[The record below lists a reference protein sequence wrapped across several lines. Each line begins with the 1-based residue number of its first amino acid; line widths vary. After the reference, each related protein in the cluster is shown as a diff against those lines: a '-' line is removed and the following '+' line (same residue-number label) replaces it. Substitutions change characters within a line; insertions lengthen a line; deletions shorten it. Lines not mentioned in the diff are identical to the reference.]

1 MPKNAETEVQRK
13 RELKK
18 SIFIRTRVAVMALV
32 MVLSLSISGTLAYLT
47 YSANATPN
55 RLTVAQDVGV
65 QIVEST
71 NYANAE
77 YSDGSKFHDATSDGN
92 SANKAD
98 LGAGNKS
105 ASLTTERHD
114 SKATGTEAMRVTV
127 LPEAELLDEDGTTV
141 LGNAFLEENWS
152 APTQEDSK
160 WCMKNNLFKV
170 YLADDWQ
177 SNYVYVD
184 GAFVYNKT
192 LGKGETAE
200 TLVTGSDWVGDAKL
214 RLNYGTIKI
223 NVIAEA
229 TMATETSLDPWG
241 VQVDSDGNITKK
253 S

>member
-1 MPKNAETEVQRK
+1 
-13 RELKK
+13 
-18 SIFIRTRVAVMALV
+18 MALV

-47 YSANATPN
+47 YNANAAPN

-65 QIVEST
+65 QIVETT
-71 NYANAE
+71 NYAGAS
-77 YSDGSKFHDATSDGN
+77 YSDDKKFHDETSDN
-92 SANKAD
+92 ASANKAD
-98 LGAGNKS
+98 LGAGNKD
-105 ASLTTERHD
+105 ASLTTERVD
-114 SKATGTEAMRVTV
+114 GKATGTQAMRVTV

-152 APTQEDSK
+152 APTQDGNSK
-160 WCMKNNLFKV
+160 WCMSNNLFKV

-177 SNYVYVD
+177 SHYVYVD

-200 TLVTGSDWVGDAKL
+200 TLVTGSDWVGTAQE

-223 NVIAEA
+223 NVIADA
-229 TMATETSLDPWG
+229 TGTTESVLDAWG
-241 VQVDSDGNITKK
+241 VQVASDGTITKK

>member
-1 MPKNAETEVQRK
+1 
-13 RELKK
+13 
-18 SIFIRTRVAVMALV
+18 MALV

-47 YSANATPN
+47 YNANAAPN

-98 LGAGNKS
+98 LGAGNKG

-177 SNYVYVD
+177 SHYVYVD
-184 GAFVYNKT
+184 GAFVYNKK
-192 LGKGETAE
+192 LSKGETAP